1 MSTGLHAIVALLR
14 ENDAS
19 GALAA
24 LDALGEPGWAALAP
38 AEAARAHAYRAQ
50 ALRGVGRVEEAAREV
65 IHAIRFAKAEGDAE
79 SVVALRALHTEI
91 SASVASVRLAE
102 AGRLADAALISAP
115 DDTLDA
121 EGLLRKAGA
130 LANAGA
136 LPDAER
142 ATRLAVS
149 RALTPREIVLTHL
162 ALARL
167 TRDEGLI
174 HAAHRVADAADD
186 HNLIT
191 AVAHAARALGVRFAP
206 PSFG

>member
-1 MSTGLHAIVALLR
+1 MSSPLHPIVAMLR
-14 ENDAS
+14 AS
-19 GALAA
+19 DPRGALAA
-24 LDALGEPGWAALAP
+24 LDSLGEPGWAALPP

-65 IHAIRFAKAEGDAE
+65 IHAIRFAKAEGDSE
-79 SVVALRALHTEI
+79 SVAALRALHTEI

-115 DDTLDA
+115 DATLDA
-121 EGLLRKAGA
+121 EGLLRKAAA
-130 LANAGA
+130 LADSGA
-136 LPDAER
+136 AAE
-142 ATRLAVS
+142 AESVTRLALAS
-149 RALTPREIVLTHL
+149 ASTPREVVLAHL

-167 TRDEGLI
+167 TRDEALI
-174 HAAHRVADAADD
+174 HAAHSVADAADD

-191 AVAHAARALGVRFAP
+191 AVAHAARALGVRIGP